1 MLTAIGIE
9 FASVDLDVEAIWNL
23 LKDKIESGVKCC
35 IPFTTRFHNT
45 KWKRP
50 LNEEIGDQIKSK
62 KVFGDSM
69 LEIKIRQA
77 G

>member
-1 MLTAIGIE
+1 
-9 FASVDLDVEAIWNL
+9 VEASWNL
-23 LKDKIESGVKCC
+23 LKDKIDSGVKCC
-35 IPFTTRFHNT
+35 IPLTTRFQNT

-50 LNEEIGDQIKSK
+50 LNDEIRDQIKCK
-62 KVFGDSM
+62 KVFGDNM